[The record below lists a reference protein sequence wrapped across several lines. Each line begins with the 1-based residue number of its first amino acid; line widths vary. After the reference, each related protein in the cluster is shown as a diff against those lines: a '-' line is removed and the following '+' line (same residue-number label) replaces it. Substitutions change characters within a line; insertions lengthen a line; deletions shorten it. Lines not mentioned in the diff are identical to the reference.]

1 MPSGTDP
8 RVRGGHLADNG
19 IKRRPLVDVDRPC
32 RVMQHNDVNDPRTV
46 AEVRAA
52 QVNKGLVDNRYDE

>member
-8 RVRGGHLADNG
+8 MVRGGHFADNG

-32 RVMQHNDVNDPRTV
+32 RVMQHNDASDPER
-46 AEVRAA
+46 
-52 QVNKGLVDNRYDE
+52 